1 MKSFDVTNVNEL
13 KASSLEL
20 KITGNT
26 NSLIINVDD
35 DSQAKLLFLD
45 ANIENITINA
55 GEDSLVILNFI
66 HFNEHTSKQTI
77 NASFGSKVVVKE
89 IASNKIML
97 DSVFNLNGEHATI
110 DVSSLIVAK
119 GFNSNL
125 VQNAYHNAIN
135 SNSNIENYGISLD
148 NSEITF
154 NTTGKIYK
162 GMRGSNCKQLSR
174 GIICGEKSAV
184 KSLPILLIDEYDVHA
199 NHGAAI
205 GKMSDDE
212 LFYLMSRGLS
222 NKEAFKLILSG
233 IINPFM
239 DNLLDESLCD
249 EISSS
254 IYSLI

>member
-13 KASSLEL
+13 NASSLEL

-119 GFNSNL
+119 AL
-125 VQNAYHNAIN
+125 
-135 SNSNIENYGISLD
+135 
-148 NSEITF
+148 T
-154 NTTGKIYK
+154 
-162 GMRGSNCKQLSR
+162 
-174 GIICGEKSAV
+174 
-184 KSLPILLIDEYDVHA
+184 
-199 NHGAAI
+199 
-205 GKMSDDE
+205 
-212 LFYLMSRGLS
+212 
-222 NKEAFKLILSG
+222 LILFKMY
-233 IINPFM
+233 IIM
-239 DNLLDESLCD
+239 Q
-249 EISSS
+249 
-254 IYSLI
+254 LILIRILKIMVLVLIIVK

>member
-13 KASSLEL
+13 NASSLEL

-212 LFYLMSRGLS
+212 LFYLMSRGIPEERATELIVLGFID
-222 NKEAFKLILSG
+222 EFKSELPMEYAVELNQLIKR
-233 IINPFM
+233 
-239 DNLLDESLCD
+239 NL
-249 EISSS
+249 
-254 IYSLI
+254 

>member
-1 MKSFDVTNVNEL
+1 MRSFDITNINEL
-13 KASSLEL
+13 NASNEEL
-20 KITGNT
+20 KISGKT
-26 NSLIINVDD
+26 NSLVITVDANKT
-35 DSQAKLLFLD
+35 AKILFLD
-45 ANIENITINA
+45 ANIANLTVNIEANA
-55 GEDSLVILNFI
+55 NIALNFI
-66 HFNEHTSKQTI
+66 HFQEYSAKQTI
-77 NASFGSKVVVKE
+77 NASYGSNVIIKE
-89 IASNKIML
+89 IASNKISL
-97 DSVFNLNGEHATI
+97 DSIFNLNGEHASI
-110 DVSSLIVAK
+110 DTSCLIVAK
-119 GFNSNL
+119 GFNSTL
-125 VQNAYHNAIN
+125 VQNVYHNAIN

-162 GMRGSNCKQLSR
+162 GMHGSNCKQLSR

-254 IYSLI
+254 MYSLI

>member
-1 MKSFDVTNVNEL
+1 MKSFDLTNVNEL
-13 KASSLEL
+13 NASSLEL

-119 GFNSNL
+119 AL
-125 VQNAYHNAIN
+125 
-135 SNSNIENYGISLD
+135 
-148 NSEITF
+148 T
-154 NTTGKIYK
+154 
-162 GMRGSNCKQLSR
+162 
-174 GIICGEKSAV
+174 
-184 KSLPILLIDEYDVHA
+184 
-199 NHGAAI
+199 
-205 GKMSDDE
+205 
-212 LFYLMSRGLS
+212 
-222 NKEAFKLILSG
+222 LILFKMH
-233 IINPFM
+233 IIM
-239 DNLLDESLCD
+239 Q
-249 EISSS
+249 
-254 IYSLI
+254 LILIRILKIMVLVLIIVK

>member
-13 KASSLEL
+13 NASSLEL

-119 GFNSNL
+119 AL
-125 VQNAYHNAIN
+125 
-135 SNSNIENYGISLD
+135 
-148 NSEITF
+148 T
-154 NTTGKIYK
+154 
-162 GMRGSNCKQLSR
+162 
-174 GIICGEKSAV
+174 
-184 KSLPILLIDEYDVHA
+184 
-199 NHGAAI
+199 
-205 GKMSDDE
+205 
-212 LFYLMSRGLS
+212 
-222 NKEAFKLILSG
+222 LILFKMH
-233 IINPFM
+233 IIM
-239 DNLLDESLCD
+239 Q
-249 EISSS
+249 
-254 IYSLI
+254 LILIRILKIMVLVLIIVK

>member
-1 MKSFDVTNVNEL
+1 MKSFDLTNVNEL
-13 KASSLEL
+13 NASSLEL

-135 SNSNIENYGISLD
+135 SNSNIENYGISFY
-148 NSEITF
+148 ITKKNI
-154 NTTGKIYK
+154 NT
-162 GMRGSNCKQLSR
+162 
-174 GIICGEKSAV
+174 II
-184 KSLPILLIDEYDVHA
+184 L
-199 NHGAAI
+199 
-205 GKMSDDE
+205 
-212 LFYLMSRGLS
+212 
-222 NKEAFKLILSG
+222 
-233 IINPFM
+233 
-239 DNLLDESLCD
+239 NL
-249 EISSS
+249 
-254 IYSLI
+254 